1 MNCSKVLK
9 PQLQRILIMIF
20 YETIVHR
27 SCVATSKASLQ
38 RFYLHSNDSLLRLN
52 VTCTSRTYEDIPLN
66 AIITFLF
73 YKIGHDKNNLSS
85 VPRQICNT
93 RIQSDFN
100 LKILYKTCQCVLF
113 VTF

>member
-1 MNCSKVLK
+1 MTCSKVLK
-9 PQLQRILIMIF
+9 PQLQRNLIMIF

-73 YKIGHDKNNLSS
+73 YKIGHDKNDLSVQQS
-85 VPRQICNT
+85 VNNQLL
-93 RIQSDFN
+93 D
-100 LKILYKTCQCVLF
+100 LF
-113 VTF
+113 VTQESNQNPIQSENYL